1 MAQQN
6 LHDKI
11 DKIEKVT
18 ETRAPASIEFEQH
31 FEPESRLAPNRE
43 HFDNLMGAP
52 VTSDVGE
59 SRKVVTG
66 KNSIVDEVANVGR
79 LVDQARRGS
88 PQELI
93 AQAQETVGR
102 INELKEKL
110 NSPNLEIKSSVQQV
124 LSNKL
129 SHIDDNLKIALS
141 RSGIEYT
148 PPPVADKSQNSI
160 ERFLG
165 LLSDGQDKLN
175 ALSTDISRMDS
186 QGMQFSPATM
196 LVLQMKVGV
205 MQQEIEFFSAL
216 LNKALES
223 TKTIMNV
230 QV

>member
-6 LHDKI
+6 LHEKI
-11 DKIEKVT
+11 EKIEKVA
-18 ETRAPASIEFEQH
+18 ETKSPASVDLEH
-31 FEPESRLAPNRE
+31 FEPEARLAPNKE
-43 HFDNLMGAP
+43 HFNNLMGPP
-52 VTSDVGE
+52 VDTTIGE
-59 SRKVVTG
+59 SRKVSSP
-66 KNSIVDEVANVGR
+66 KNSIVDEVAKVGR

-88 PQELI
+88 PQELV
-93 AQAQETVGR
+93 AQAQQTVGR
-102 INELKEKL
+102 IAELKEKL
-110 NSPNLEIKSSVQQV
+110 KSPNLEIKSSVQEV

-148 PPPVADKSQNSI
+148 PPPVGNKSQSSI
-160 ERFLG
+160 DRFLG
-165 LLSDGQDKLN
+165 LLTDSQDKLN
-175 ALSTDISRMDS
+175 SLSSDISRMDS
-186 QGMQFSPATM
+186 QGIQLTPGSM